1 VTTRGL
7 QVDEVDKD
15 SLTDLLRANTSRFED
30 SGFEVDQTRNT
41 FRIVSAHWDVDS
53 VAEVREEAFLDE
65 IADRYADLVKIG
77 HEIMLDAD

>member
-1 VTTRGL
+1 MTTGGL

-41 FRIVSAHWDVDS
+41 FRIVSAHWDGDS
-53 VAEVREEAFLDE
+53 SADVRKDAFLDE